1 MSELHRCD
9 KTRRTEQEEFTV
21 PFRDVRPDG
30 VFCSLPGTR
39 KWLLCFYFGRG
50 GGGCGGGGSAADPSS
65 SGRLLP
71 KDRVSDESVW
81 THSKNS
87 WKTRPDYV
95 LLVSV

>member
-1 MSELHRCD
+1 MTRPEEPNKKSLQCRSETFGLM
-9 KTRRTEQEEFTV
+9 ESFV
-21 PFRDVRPDG
+21 
-30 VFCSLPGTR
+30 VFLAPES
-39 KWLLCFYFGRG
+39 
-50 GGGCGGGGSAADPSS
+50 GCCVSILGAEVEDAGGGSAADPSS